1 MVYILQKKRKMK
13 RNLITQVILM
23 MFIFLFIF
31 QIQLIISQDLG
42 FGKGGGE
49 IIKSLGDLNRMNDSW
64 LREKWLGEFLG
75 KQINRGEKRQYTSE
89 PIQVNFSE
97 IKNDEKQ
104 KQIKEPVLKIDPE
117 ILREFDKNNQIELK
131 LVIELRDESNI
142 SLVGTKEEEVELLKQ
157 KLEWYKSKID
167 EVLLNYS
174 NNSNFVV
181 LDKTSRGFVVMVN
194 KQGFELFVNNTK
206 ILKIRLDKPVYPT
219 EKDYTAT
226 YDLELL
232 EKFNES
238 NMVNVMVE
246 LKDESGIIVNIV
258 NGTKEE
264 KREQLRQIDEWFQP
278 RIDEVLSDYSNDSN
292 IKVSSRML
300 RGFVVNVNE
309 RGFWRLVNDTRIVK
323 ISPSRIGYIAEED
336 EEDFI
341 NTSKFI

>member
-1 MVYILQKKRKMK
+1 MKSELKIRSIIILSLMVLSISFVYAEIL
-13 RNLITQVILM
+13 
-23 MFIFLFIF
+23 
-31 QIQLIISQDLG
+31 ISDVG
-42 FGKGGGE
+42 VE
-49 IIKSLGDLNRMNDSW
+49 Y
-64 LREKWLGEFLG
+64 E
-75 KQINRGEKRQYTSE
+75 
-89 PIQVNFSE
+89 SE
-97 IKNDEKQ
+97 ILNKFNED
-104 KQIKEPVLKIDPE
+104 
-117 ILREFDKNNQIELK
+117 NQIELK

-194 KQGFELFVNNTK
+194 KQCFELFVNNTK

-226 YDLELL
+226 YDLELV

-238 NMVNVMVE
+238 NMVKVMVE

-341 NTSKFI
+341 NTSKFIENESSEKIFEETIKYKQEIDFVYLKILITFIILLTLVVMWFIYYKK